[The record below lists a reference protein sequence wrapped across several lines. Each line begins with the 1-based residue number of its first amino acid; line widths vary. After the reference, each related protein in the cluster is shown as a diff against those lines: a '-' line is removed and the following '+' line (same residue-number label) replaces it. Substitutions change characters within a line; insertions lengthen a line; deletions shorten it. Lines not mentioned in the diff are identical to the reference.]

1 MLLLAPAAWAQTAAI
16 AGAVSDNTGGILPG
30 VTVTAASP
38 ALIEQQRVVVTD
50 GQGLYT
56 IINLQPGTYSVT
68 FELPGFG
75 GVVREGVEL
84 VTGFTANIDAQL
96 SVGAIAETITVTG
109 ATPTVDVQNVR
120 RQQVVTR
127 ELLDTLP
134 VSTKHI
140 NNLVTLTAGFTGLA
154 DVGGR
159 YNSQVGGSYHG
170 KRGTQ
175 VAFDGMGV
183 ENSSGNSSYQIN
195 AAAVDEMVLQTSGIG
210 ADTKADGSVVNVIPK
225 EGGNTFS
232 GILSG
237 FYAND
242 SMESDNL
249 SQELQDLRSNVEQNV
264 EALGP
269 GVEPGWAGHARQVV
283 VLRRSAE
290 LGLLAGGHRYRLEP
304 EHRPGGPAHR
314 SAKVPHAAGGGTEG
328 RELRSLDGSAGRPL
342 QCTAGVVR
350 LISHPGHLAGDGAK
364 QVQRHLRRAAGLQ
377 LRVDTC

>member
-1 MLLLAPAAWAQTAAI
+1 MTASRIVRVVVSTSLCMLLLAPAAWAQTAAI

-134 VSTKHI
+134 ISTKHI
-140 NNLVTLTAGFTGLA
+140 NNLITLTPGFTGLA
-154 DVGGR
+154 DVGGA
-159 YNSQVGGSYHG
+159 YGNVPGAYHG

-195 AAAVDEMVLQTSGIG
+195 SAAVDEMVLQTSGIG
-210 ADTKADGSVVNVIPK
+210 ADTKADGAVVNVIPRR
-225 EGGNTFS
+225 GATVS
-232 GILSG
+232 AAS
-237 FYAND
+237 
-242 SMESDNL
+242 
-249 SQELQDLRSNVEQNV
+249 SQ
-264 EALGP
+264 AFTP
-269 GVEPGWAGHARQVV
+269 TTPW
-283 VLRRSAE
+283 
-290 LGLLAGGHRYRLEP
+290 
-304 EHRPGGPAHR
+304 
-314 SAKVPHAAGGGTEG
+314 
-328 RELRSLDGSAGRPL
+328 
-342 QCTAGVVR
+342 
-350 LISHPGHLAGDGAK
+350 
-364 QVQRHLRRAAGLQ
+364 
-377 LRVDTC
+377 RVTI